1 MTRRSASTRSD
12 FARNRQLIFD
22 AARRLFAERPED
34 EVQLEH
40 VAAAAGIG
48 RATLF
53 RHIGSKQSLIA
64 AVYRARI
71 VDVEAVATRA
81 LACPDPWDGI
91 ELVFREVVRMAH
103 EDRGLWSYALR
114 RREELERD
122 SGRDAMMAM
131 LAQVL
136 ERAQVAGYVRSGL
149 SVSDLPALFGT
160 GAQWASADD
169 SSPLDLCIDILLQ
182 GIRSPD

>member
-1 MTRRSASTRSD
+1 MTRRSPSSRSD

-22 AARRLFAERPED
+22 AARRLFAERPEE

-40 VAAAAGIG
+40 IAAAAGMG

-53 RHIGSKQSLIA
+53 RHIGSKQSLVTAI
-64 AVYRARI
+64 YRARV
-71 VDVEAVATRA
+71 VDIEAVATRA
-81 LACPDPWDGI
+81 LSCPDPWDGI
-91 ELVFREVVRMAH
+91 ELLFREVVRMAH

-114 RREELERD
+114 RSDEIEHD
-122 SGRDAMMAM
+122 PGRAAMVAR

-149 SVSDLPALFGT
+149 TVSDLLALFGI
-160 GAQWASADD
+160 GAQWGCAGDA
-169 SSPLDLCIDILLQ
+169 SPLDLCIDLLLQ

>member
-1 MTRRSASTRSD
+1 MTRHSASTRSD

-22 AARRLFAERPED
+22 SARRLFAERPED
-34 EVQLEH
+34 EVQLQH

-53 RHIGSKQSLIA
+53 RHIGSKQSLVTAI
-64 AVYRARI
+64 YRARM
-71 VDVEAVATRA
+71 VDIEAVATRA

-91 ELVFREVVRMAH
+91 ELLFREVVRMAH

-114 RREELERD
+114 RSEELERD
-122 SGRDAMMAM
+122 PGRAAMVAK

-149 SVSDLPALFGT
+149 TVSDLPALFGT
-160 GAQWASADD
+160 GAQWGCVDD
-169 SSPLDLCIDILLQ
+169 TSPLDLCIEILLQ

>member
-1 MTRRSASTRSD
+1 
-12 FARNRQLIFD
+12 
-22 AARRLFAERPED
+22 
-34 EVQLEH
+34 
-40 VAAAAGIG
+40 
-48 RATLF
+48 
-53 RHIGSKQSLIA
+53 
-64 AVYRARI
+64 
-71 VDVEAVATRA
+71 
-81 LACPDPWDGI
+81 
-91 ELVFREVVRMAH
+91 
-103 EDRGLWSYALR
+103 
-114 RREELERD
+114 
-122 SGRDAMMAM
+122 MMAM